1 MFLNNLN
8 KLIVSVN
15 VEALKKGLYIMLFG
29 LIGVFSVIILLYL
42 VTKLLG
48 SISDKKGDKDK
59 R

>member
-29 LIGVFSVIILLYL
+29 LIGVFSVIILFIF
-42 VTKLLG
+42 
-48 SISDKKGDKDK
+48 SN
-59 R
+59 